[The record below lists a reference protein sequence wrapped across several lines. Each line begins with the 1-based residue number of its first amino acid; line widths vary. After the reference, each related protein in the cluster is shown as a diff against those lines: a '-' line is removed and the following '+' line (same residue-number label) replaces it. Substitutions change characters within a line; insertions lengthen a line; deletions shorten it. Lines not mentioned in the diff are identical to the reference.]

1 MTFLDFGISVTTDQ
15 LGQLPMQLPTIIMYE
30 GGDEQMRLPRRKG
43 GKELGRDII
52 IKAFELDMRLAISMQ
67 AKPAGGK

>member
-1 MTFLDFGISVTTDQ
+1 
-15 LGQLPMQLPTIIMYE
+15 MQLPTIIMYE